1 MKRILVIN
9 GPNLNMLGKR
19 EPELYGT
26 LTLADVNLG
35 LRQKAEGMG
44 LAVDFYQSNHEGDLV
59 DRIQGLEEEY
69 QGAVI
74 NAGAYT
80 HTSLAIRD
88 AVLSVKVPI
97 IEVHLTNTQARE
109 SYRKHSFLAGA
120 AIGSIGGFGARSYEL
135 ALYWFATS

>member
-1 MKRILVIN
+1 MKKILVLN

-19 EPELYGT
+19 EPDLYGFLS
-26 LTLADVNLG
+26 LTDLNVS

-44 LAVDFYQSNHEGDLV
+44 LNVDFYQSNHEGDLV
-59 DRIQGLEEEY
+59 DRIQGLTGEY
-69 QGAVI
+69 QGAVL

-88 AVLSVKVPI
+88 AVLSVSVPV
-97 IEVHLTNTQARE
+97 IEVHLTNPHARE
-109 SYRKHSFLAGA
+109 HVRRHSFLSGA
-120 AIGSIGGFGARSYEL
+120 AIGAIEGFGARSYEL